1 VRISLPQSDTGGMVE
16 RRNEFKFWLKKVFIE
31 KLNTSEW
38 LMSGIFSVEKE
49 THEPKST
56 RAMHKNHKYALEGDQ
71 AVKHKINIQ

>member
-1 VRISLPQSDTGGMVE
+1 MVE